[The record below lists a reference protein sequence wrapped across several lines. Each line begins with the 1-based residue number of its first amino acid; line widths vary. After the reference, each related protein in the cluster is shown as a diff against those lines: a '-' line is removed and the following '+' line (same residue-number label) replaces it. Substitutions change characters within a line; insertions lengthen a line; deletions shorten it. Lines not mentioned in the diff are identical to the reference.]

1 MTQNVENA
9 QLSTSTI
16 GRHSEL
22 LAMAALLADGW
33 SVSEP
38 TVPEAHDLLASKN
51 GQQMRIQVKTI
62 KQREK
67 DGVPYYVIRGLKN
80 NREVYSLSDCDAF
93 IGVVGEHVYLAEN
106 RELSEYWS
114 RADDVSEKWKRL
126 DLKITEK
133 GAIN

>member
-1 MTQNVENA
+1 MTRM
-9 QLSTSTI
+9 LSTSTV
-16 GRHSEL
+16 GEHSEL
-22 LAMAALLADGW
+22 LAQAALLADGW
-33 SVSEP
+33 
-38 TVPEAHDLLASKN
+38 TVHKPITPEAHDLLAVKGEN
-51 GQQMRIQVKTI
+51 VLRIQVKTI

-106 RELSEYWS
+106 RCLSEYW
-114 RADDVSEKWKRL
+114 AKVDEASEKWKRL
-126 DLKITEK
+126 DLKIAEK

>member
-1 MTQNVENA
+1 MTQNE
-9 QLSTSTI
+9 LSTSTI

-51 GQQMRIQVKTI
+51 GQQMRVQVKTI

-80 NREVYSLSDCDAF
+80 SGDVYSLSDCDAF

-106 RELSEYWS
+106 RCLSEYW
-114 RADDVSEKWKRL
+114 AKVDEASEKWRWL
-126 DLKITEK
+126 PLKIADKEA
-133 GAIN
+133 G

>member
-1 MTQNVENA
+1 MTQNE
-9 QLSTSTI
+9 LSTSTI

-38 TVPEAHDLLASKN
+38 TVPEAHDLIAVKGEESL
-51 GQQMRIQVKTI
+51 RIQVKTI

-106 RELSEYWS
+106 KQLTEYW
-114 RADDVSEKWKRL
+114 AKVSEVNEKWRYL
-126 DLKITEK
+126 PLKITEK

>member
-1 MTQNVENA
+1 MTQNEIA
-9 QLSTSTI
+9 TLSTSTI

-106 RELSEYWS
+106 RCLSEYW
-114 RADDVSEKWKRL
+114 AKVSEVDEKWRYL
-126 DLKITEK
+126 PLKITEK

>member
-1 MTQNVENA
+1 MTQNE
-9 QLSTSTI
+9 LSTSTI

-51 GQQMRIQVKTI
+51 GQQMRVQVKTI

-80 NREVYSLSDCDAF
+80 SGDVYSLSDCDAF

-106 RELSEYWS
+106 RCLSEYW
-114 RADDVSEKWKRL
+114 AKVDEASEKWRYL
-126 DLKITEK
+126 PLKITEK